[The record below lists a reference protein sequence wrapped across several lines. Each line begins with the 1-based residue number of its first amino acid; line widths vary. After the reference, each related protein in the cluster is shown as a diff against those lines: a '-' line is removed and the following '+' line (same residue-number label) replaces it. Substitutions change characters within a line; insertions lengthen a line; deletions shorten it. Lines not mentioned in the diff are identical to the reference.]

1 MPSRRVLLAAAPALL
16 AISSARP
23 ASATTETMRA
33 AINSFVG
40 EGGALREGRVAIDIP
55 PLVENGN
62 TVPITITVASPMT
75 REDHVQ
81 RIAVFTERNPLPQVI
96 VAHLGPRAGRAIL
109 TTRMRLATSQRI
121 VAIAAMS
128 DGTFWSESTEVVV
141 TLAACVEG

>member
-1 MPSRRVLLAAAPALL
+1 MPSRRAVLAAAPALL
-16 AISSARP
+16 TLTPTRP
-23 ASATTETMRA
+23 ASATPETMRA
-33 AINSFVG
+33 AIGAFLG
-40 EGGALREGRVAIDIP
+40 EGVAPREGRVAIDIP

-62 TVPITITVASPMT
+62 TVPITVTVASPMT

-96 VAHLGPRAGRAIL
+96 VARLGPRAGRAAI

-121 VAIAAMS
+121 IAIAAMS
-128 DGTFWSESTEVVV
+128 DGTFWSESTEVIV

>member
-1 MPSRRVLLAAAPALL
+1 MPSRRAMLAAAPALL
-16 AISSARP
+16 ALSTMRP
-23 ASATTETMRA
+23 ASATTGAMRA
-33 AINSFVG
+33 AINAFIG
-40 EGGALREGRVAIDIP
+40 EGGTLREGRVTIDIP

-62 TVPITITVASPMT
+62 TVPITITVESPMT

-96 VAHLGPRAGRAIL
+96 VAHLGPRAGRASL

-121 VAIAAMS
+121 IAIAAMR
-128 DGTFWSESTEVVV
+128 DGSFWSESTEVVV